1 MKKGKKIVERS
12 GDFHLALCLHTHI
25 MSVNPDVPYGSRLT
39 RSLRE
44 PGGPC
49 TKSMEVSE
57 SRMERLEGL
66 GGWMLSGILC
76 CSVQSKP
83 YFKTF

>member
-1 MKKGKKIVERS
+1 MYVYMYTCSYNTI
-12 GDFHLALCLHTHI
+12 T
-25 MSVNPDVPYGSRLT
+25 LT

-57 SRMERLEGL
+57 SHMERVK
-66 GGWMLSGILC
+66 W
-76 CSVQSKP
+76 
-83 YFKTF
+83 